1 LRYWKDG
8 RDVPDVLLGL
18 CDYAQTADRPGFNVS
33 LRVNFVDGAVDPNGF
48 EDSGYR
54 LVGSDGVIALS
65 GRGITV
71 TRKQR
76 VKEPGYNIDTFPKEI
91 QEQFLK
97 EYRAKYPLPATPT
110 VSQSSD
116 EVYSAPSGYSDSVD
130 HFRNFF
136 NAIRSGGKVIEDATF
151 GVRAAGPALL
161 TNQSYYEN
169 RIMNWNPE
177 TMKMTDEGGK

>member
-1 LRYWKDG
+1 L
-8 RDVPDVLLGL
+8 
-18 CDYAQTADRPGFNVS
+18 
-33 LRVNFVDGAVDPNGF
+33 
-48 EDSGYR
+48 
-54 LVGSDGVIALS
+54 
-65 GRGITV
+65 

-76 VKEPGYNIDTFPKEI
+76 SKEPGYGIDAFPKAV
-91 QEQFLK
+91 QDQFLK
-97 EYRAKYPLPATPT
+97 EYRAKYPMAAPA

-116 EVYSAPSGYSDSVD
+116 EVYSAPPGYSDSLD

-161 TNQSYYEN
+161 TNQSFYDS

-177 TMKMTDEGGK
+177 AMKMTDDNGK